1 MWSLEAAVVGDLR
14 ATPVR
19 NAEST
24 AASCSW
30 RWLIEGSCDVDGET
44 KIAHYRHG
52 FTDDDPFWWI
62 IGEPDG
68 PRLRR
73 PRPRRQHITVL
84 PRSRAVIVY
93 LSEVQVGSEIDINDL
108 GPLHKVV
115 VGALP

>member
-1 MWSLEAAVVGDLR
+1 MEQ
-14 ATPVR
+14 
-19 NAEST
+19 ST
-24 AASCSW
+24 APSALNPDHCLFS
-30 RWLIEGSCDVDGET
+30 
-44 KIAHYRHG
+44 
-52 FTDDDPFWWI
+52 WI

-68 PRLRR
+68 PGDVALGRGG
-73 PRPRRQHITVL
+73 QHITVL